1 LKALDKSNVYI
12 AFAAARKRA
21 AMFLENRI
29 TQVKDEKTKMKQ
41 EIRVASNE

>member
-1 LKALDKSNVYI
+1 LKALEEPSGSSAGTKVP
-12 AFAAARKRA
+12 